1 MEETRIAMKTPTRWE
16 SGPRSI
22 FPSDPIHLSYQ
33 EHLRQG
39 CWTCIPAVV
48 EKGLLPSVYKIGA
61 LQKSPGQCYKSRK
74 RQEEVERVKTRLDYW
89 TRLAV
94 FIEGFLTSPSSSGR
108 KSPSPQYPRLDLE
121 EPMVRIFWSVWSPSA
136 FSQVP
141 GMNPDFGIAGIHGA
155 DGWEV
160 EEKSP
165 LNSNSETP
173 R

>member
-74 RQEEVERVKTRLDYW
+74 RQEEVEYRYYKLKIFSTGNIYIENLPIMAGELISQVIWIILNSLKPSMNFLFSQSFLRFYHKILLWSQD
-89 TRLAV
+89 
-94 FIEGFLTSPSSSGR
+94 FIEFQLPSKCYWEEFRIRFL
-108 KSPSPQYPRLDLE
+108 KSFL
-121 EPMVRIFWSVWSPSA
+121 
-136 FSQVP
+136 
-141 GMNPDFGIAGIHGA
+141 
-155 DGWEV
+155 
-160 EEKSP
+160 K
-165 LNSNSETP
+165 
-173 R
+173 